1 MVKAILDRVFIK
13 LEEPKH
19 NGIIVELDNERNIG
33 VVLSKGEEVTDSV
46 KVGDKVLFHKWDD
59 LPSPEKDVV
68 VVRESSLLGVFD
80 E

>member
-19 NGIIVELDNERNIG
+19 NGIMELDNDRNIG

-59 LPSPEKDVV
+59 VPSPEKDVV

>member
-1 MVKAILDRVFIK
+1 M
-13 LEEPKH
+13 
-19 NGIIVELDNERNIG
+19 
-33 VVLSKGEEVTDSV
+33 TDSV